1 MIKNTSAGE
10 MIKQPFFNWI
20 TQERDKRQWNDSE
33 LAARAE
39 ISQSNLSLIM
49 SGQRNIT
56 YDFCLGIA
64 KAFRVRPERV
74 LSLAGLLPPDVGTV
88 DQLTEDEAEIIKLYR
103 KIESELGRELVLK
116 TLRGLASD

>member
-74 LSLAGLLPPDVGTV
+74 LSLAGLLPPDVGTM
-88 DQLTEDEAEIIKLYR
+88 DQLTEEEAEILRLYR
-103 KIESELGRELVLK
+103 KIESELGRELALK